1 MREGAWIDVRTG
13 RFVWIDEHASWMQQH
28 GPEFGLSNDTWEH
41 IRKIPNDHIGPNRE
55 QILREVMDA
64 GFIRARGH
72 GAELTLEF
80 TCGIQEA
87 LNACRGFLAMIG
99 GPFLLCRFNCLR
111 EFRSLEIY
119 YSEYQQGLGR

>member
-1 MREGAWIDVRTG
+1 VKDRDWILTTKQSAEGMLEDA
-13 RFVWIDEHASWMQQH
+13 
-28 GPEFGLSNDTWEH
+28 PENRSGA
-41 IRKIPNDHIGPNRE
+41 KIPFHIGPNRE